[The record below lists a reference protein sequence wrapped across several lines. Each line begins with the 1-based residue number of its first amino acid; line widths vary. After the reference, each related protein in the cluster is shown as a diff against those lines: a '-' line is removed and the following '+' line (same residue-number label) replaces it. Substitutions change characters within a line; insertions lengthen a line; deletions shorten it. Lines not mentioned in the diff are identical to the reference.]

1 MVWPR
6 LFVGWRRWLEARRGR
21 LAVTID
27 VLLEGW
33 HDFYVAAVGA
43 SAVLLGLTFVGLSIH
58 VERRALDVTRRGL
71 AIGSATSL
79 IYTLIASLVMLVP
92 EGIPY
97 VQGIGLVLIG
107 VLGTISAS
115 AALRYARRGSM
126 SRTILVFQFLVPFA
140 AIGLLLIAG
149 IALAFSLEPALW
161 GAGGVVLLL
170 IVAGTQSAWDLL
182 FRFAPQSGVDDGAA

>member
-1 MVWPR
+1 M
-6 LFVGWRRWLEARRGR
+6 
-21 LAVTID
+21 TID

-58 VERRALDVTRRGL
+58 VERSALDVTRRGL

-140 AIGLLLIAG
+140 AISLLLIAG

-182 FRFAPQSGVDDGAA
+182 FRFAPQSGVDDGSA